1 MSFGMRLVHLFS
13 HSRQE
18 ALVQQ
23 MATVVV
29 AQCYDATQ
37 HWTDREDSEMTP
49 AMVRG
54 YVRARSS
61 GPVAAALDDLTIA
74 GHLEPELQPRV
85 AARASDRLA
94 TLVADEMPRFRP
106 SAEVRPVAA

>member
-1 MSFGMRLVHLFS
+1 
-13 HSRQE
+13 
-18 ALVQQ
+18 

-37 HWTDREDSEMTP
+37 HWADREMTP

-61 GPVAAALDDLTIA
+61 GPVAAVLDDLTIA
-74 GHLEPELQPRV
+74 GHLEPGLQPRV
-85 AARASDRLA
+85 AARAADQLA
-94 TLVADEMPRFRP
+94 TMAADELPRFR
-106 SAEVRPVAA
+106 AAAVARPVAA

>member
-1 MSFGMRLVHLFS
+1 MSFGKRLVRLFS
-13 HSRQE
+13 HTRQE

-37 HWTDREDSEMTP
+37 HWADCEQSEMTP

-61 GPVAAALDDLTIA
+61 GQVAAALDDLAIA

-85 AARASDRLA
+85 AARASDQLA
-94 TLVADEMPRFRP
+94 TMVADEMPRLRR
-106 SAEVRPVAA
+106 SATVRPVAA